1 MSWWERR
8 RFLDARHTG
17 LILTPK
23 LRLSRSDSF
32 KNLAL
37 VAPTGS
43 GKTRRY
49 VIPNVLGVE
58 GSVVV
63 TDPAGEIFAATEAHL
78 RQREFLIQVLRP
90 AQLQDSLRFNPLA
103 FWKTPQQLRRLAT
116 LLALNTAGAGSDPF
130 WSTSA
135 TNILFLSLSALANV
149 DDEGKRTLGNLRSI
163 LNRMGLEGNDEI
175 QRFMSRYLEQR
186 DERLFAEYL
195 AFCATDSKVKGSILS
210 TARAAVEL
218 WSDPE
223 VCRFTTTNTVD
234 IAALRRRRTAI
245 YLIVPEHQVR
255 YFSILLNLFYS
266 ACFGFCLENAKSGSE
281 PVYFFLDEFGNMG
294 NIADFSSIITTLRKR
309 RCSISLIL
317 QDLSQLEAVYGR
329 QQARTI
335 FSGGCANKL
344 FFAGLD
350 LETALYVEKVLGQN
364 TVYDTTF
371 GGIDDRARTVAVP
384 LMRADEVRM
393 LRVGEAI
400 LVSGR
405 ERPVRLSTPA
415 VMV

>member
-1 MSWWERR
+1 MNWWERR
-8 RFLDARHTG
+8 RFLNPRHKG
-17 LILTPK
+17 IILAPK
-23 LRLSRSDSF
+23 LRLSQADSF

-43 GKTRRY
+43 GKTTRY

-63 TDPAGEIFAATEAHL
+63 TDPAGEIYAATEARL
-78 RQREFLIQVLRP
+78 RKRHFLIQVLRP
-90 AQLQDSLRFNPLA
+90 ADLPNSLRFNPLA
-103 FWKTPQQLRRLAT
+103 YWHTPQQLRRLASI
-116 LLALNTAGAGSDPF
+116 LAMNTASVGSDPF

-135 TNILFLSLSALANV
+135 TNVLFVSLLALSNV
-149 DDEGKRTLGNLRSI
+149 EDAARRNLGNLRSI
-163 LNRMGLEGNDEI
+163 LNRLGLESNDEMH
-175 QRFMSRYLEQR
+175 RFMSRYLGHH
-186 DERLFAEYL
+186 DEKVFAEYL
-195 AFCATDSKVKGSILS
+195 AFCATDTKVKGSILS

-223 VCRFTTTNTVD
+223 VDRFTATNTVD
-234 IAALRRRRTAI
+234 LAALRKRRTAI

-266 ACFGFCLENAKSGSE
+266 ACFGFCLENSEPHHE
-281 PVYFFLDEFGNMG
+281 PVYFFLDEFGNLG
-294 NIADFSSIITTLRKR
+294 HIADFSSVITTLRKR

-329 QQARTI
+329 QQAQTI

-344 FFAGLD
+344 FFSGLD
-350 LETALYVEKVLGQN
+350 LETAVYVERLLGQH

-371 GGIDDRARTVAVP
+371 GGIDDRARTLAVP
-384 LMRADEVRM
+384 LMRADQVRM
-393 LRVGEAI
+393 LGMSEAI

-405 ERPVRLSTPA
+405 ERPVQLSTPGFI
-415 VMV
+415 V